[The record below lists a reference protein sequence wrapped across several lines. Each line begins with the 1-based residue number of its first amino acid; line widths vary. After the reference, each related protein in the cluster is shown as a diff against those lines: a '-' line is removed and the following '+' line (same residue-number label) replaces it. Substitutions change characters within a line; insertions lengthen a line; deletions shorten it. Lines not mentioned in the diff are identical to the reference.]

1 MIRMDEESIRV
12 TEYAPVDVVYLQ
24 TKTVTQHPLQRCI
37 MNLSEMAKHTQLTDI
52 NTSLLRS
59 APEEPMDM
67 MDKMHSLHSK
77 QQVDAFSSMVL
88 VALPFPPV
96 PVCCLKGDDNED
108 AVMSSHDLIARCMA
122 SSALM
127 PFTAAEQQETIE
139 RKMQILD
146 NLPQRVQQCHKQN
159 IDPYVAFAECT
170 RDYIAVY
177 FPKNARK
184 NVDVRILP
192 ATHVVSGDVHCTQAR
207 KHLQAHVQ
215 ALHACGEIAESLMLH
230 VCNVAPRASYGVL
243 LEMYETVLLSDGSH
257 ATEHAAAHA
266 VVVEE
271 ITEDHC
277 TKACSVVSSALAL
290 PVVGAV
296 GSLDDTK

>member
-1 MIRMDEESIRV
+1 M
-12 TEYAPVDVVYLQ
+12 
-24 TKTVTQHPLQRCI
+24 
-37 MNLSEMAKHTQLTDI
+37 MNLSEMAKHTPLADMH
-52 NTSLLRS
+52 TSLLRS

-146 NLPQRVQQCHKQN
+146 NLPQRVQQCHEQN

-192 ATHVVSGDVHCTQAR
+192 ATHVVSSDVHCTQAR
-207 KHLQAHVQ
+207 KHLLAHVQ
-215 ALHACGEIAESLMLH
+215 ALHACDEIEDSLMRH
-230 VCNVAPRASYGVL
+230 VSDNAPRASYTGL
-243 LEMYETVLLSDGSH
+243 LAMYKTVLLAEKGWKILAALGSVESSVESQPDETAGH
-257 ATEHAAAHA
+257 SGQSGHSTGAK
-266 VVVEE
+266 VEE
-271 ITEDHC
+271 IAEGDF
-277 TKACSVVSSALAL
+277 TKTCSAVRPAPLA
-290 PVVGAV
+290 G
-296 GSLDDTK
+296 TK

>member
-1 MIRMDEESIRV
+1 
-12 TEYAPVDVVYLQ
+12 
-24 TKTVTQHPLQRCI
+24 

-52 NTSLLRS
+52 NTSLLHS

-88 VALPFPPV
+88 VALPFPPM

-146 NLPQRVQQCHKQN
+146 NLPQRVQQCHEKN

-192 ATHVVSGDVHCTQAR
+192 AMHVVSGDVHCTQAR

-215 ALHACGEIAESLMLH
+215 ALHACDEIEDSLMQH
-230 VCNVAPRASYGVL
+230 VCNVAPHASY
-243 LEMYETVLLSDGSH
+243 TVLLAMYKQVLLAGKSGKRCTH
-257 ATEHAAAHA
+257 
-266 VVVEE
+266 V
-271 ITEDHC
+271 DHVRP
-277 TKACSVVSSALAL
+277 APLA
-290 PVVGAV
+290 G
-296 GSLDDTK
+296 TM